1 MAADQKTIEG
11 ARDKWQDELK
21 NVWGGAG
28 HVVHSTGKVLQDAAL
43 GLTAIPV
50 VGELLAEVD
59 IPAYALGTVMKAAVR
74 NSAETQ
80 AVKKAGGT
88 EKDNEG
94 RFLGHLAKSAVPVF
108 DV

>member
-11 ARDKWQDELK
+11 ARDNWKGELK
-21 NVWGGAG
+21 NVWGGTG
-28 HVVHSTGKVLQDAAL
+28 NVVHEAGKVLQDAAL
-43 GLTAIPV
+43 GLGVIPV
-50 VGELLAEVD
+50 VGELAAGFE
-59 IPAYALGTVMKAAVR
+59 IPAYAAGTFMKAAVR
-74 NSAETQ
+74 NSAETE

-94 RFLGHLAKSAVPVF
+94 RFTGHLLKSAVPMF